1 MPTLKVHYEGWIAL
15 PSDLRRELG
24 LSSGDRLEVQLVEGA
39 IVLQPA
45 RKVRAPRQAV
55 AAAAEAPI
63 VAAPSGTLPARRGPG
78 RPRKVASSD
87 GLVPPAEAKRPRG
100 RPRKAVAAV
109 EPEPLAPSPGPAS
122 SEPWQL
128 RKKADLQP
136 KATTVSEQVASVTFP
151 SAPVR
156 RDSGFP
162 FEERRPF
169 RQVEVRKL
177 GPGRRHNRLQRG
189 MDPTGLA

>member
-1 MPTLKVHYEGWIAL
+1 MPKLKVHYDGWIAL
-15 PSDLRRELG
+15 PPDLRRELG
-24 LSSGDRLEVQLVEGA
+24 LRSGDRLEVQLLAGA
-39 IVLQPA
+39 IALRPA
-45 RKVRAPRQAV
+45 LKTRAPRQAV
-55 AAAAEAPI
+55 AAPEAP
-63 VAAPSGTLPARRGPG
+63 VAAAPSDVALPVRRGPG
-78 RPRKVASSD
+78 RPRKVPSSD
-87 GLVPPAEAKRPRG
+87 GLVPPAEVKRPRG

-177 GPGRRHNRLQRG
+177 GPGRRHNRLQQG
-189 MDPTGLA
+189 MGRLG